1 MCVWILKTAGWNL
14 KSACCARLS
23 LFYYR
28 NSSTRDAHL
37 HLTTWGRHEHINFIY
52 RAALWATSPAFHRF
66 IWPNY
71 SHTIYTEVKSS
82 LQPIHLWW
90 QNCQEHLILVYL
102 LWGKT
107 NILWAIIE
115 EMIHEPKEVQD
126 ASVSW
131 NMASN
136 YGYWLMFH
144 MSCSNTQTL
153 KWHSSFSVFKF
164 HIHIKTV
171 NITLVWRQ
179 V

>member
-1 MCVWILKTAGWNL
+1 MIKLYKIIKQWIQKNEN
-14 KSACCARLS
+14 R
-23 LFYYR
+23 
-28 NSSTRDAHL
+28 
-37 HLTTWGRHEHINFIY
+37 
-52 RAALWATSPAFHRF
+52 
-66 IWPNY
+66 
-71 SHTIYTEVKSS
+71 
-82 LQPIHLWW
+82 
-90 QNCQEHLILVYL
+90 QNRYICTKEHLISVYL

-153 KWHSSFSVFKF
+153 KMAQFLFCFQVPHSHKDSQHFISMVSSIAFNNKVT
-164 HIHIKTV
+164 KTDIFLQEILLLLIINQAV
-171 NITLVWRQ
+171 THRSHK
-179 V
+179 